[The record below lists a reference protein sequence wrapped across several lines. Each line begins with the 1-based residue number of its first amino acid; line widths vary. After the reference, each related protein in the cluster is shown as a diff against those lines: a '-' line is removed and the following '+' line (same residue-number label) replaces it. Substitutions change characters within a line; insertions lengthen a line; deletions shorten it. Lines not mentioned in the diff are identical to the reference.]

1 MAKLV
6 SNILS
11 AIFSPPHW
19 VRAIALTPALSMQS
33 TTRRQQQQR
42 EPDFLQ
48 VCFAALLSAMLCLAP
63 TAHSD
68 GQYVV
73 DIKRT
78 QYGIPHITA
87 NDWGSLGFG
96 YGYAFAQD
104 NYCTLQRGIIAA
116 RGESARWFGEI
127 EGDTDSDFIFTLLNG
142 DEEKMRRDWVDVQPR
157 YVQQLVKGY
166 ADGLNRYVDDTGIAN
181 LPQDCRNA
189 TWVSTITDVDIL
201 RFLRKLALQGSTDN
215 SLARPMIMAT
225 QGPPQQSSQRTGK
238 SKQRTRQLTDDEVD
252 VIRSGLNSWRM
263 PTVDI
268 STGGSNAYALG
279 REATQSGHGM
289 LLGNPHYPWQGT
301 SRFYEVHLTYPGVY
315 DAMGASLFGW
325 PVVNAG
331 FNANIA
337 WTHTVSVA
345 ARFSLF
351 ELKINPDN
359 LLQYQ
364 YGSDA
369 SGKPLWRDIS
379 VTPVTIQVKMANGAL
394 KPRTHTFYRSH
405 YGFIM
410 NLSPLIGVPL
420 VQPWVRS
427 LIGDWP
433 MRTGTLLTMRDANEN
448 NTRGITQWV
457 TMGQAKTLDEFTQS
471 LKIVGIP
478 WLNTV
483 AVDRGG
489 RAFYG
494 DISVMPHID
503 NGKLA
508 RCGNSPIGKILLALS
523 QNQVITLDG
532 TDPSCEWGE
541 DADAPA
547 GSHIFGY
554 SSLPKIYRDDY
565 VANSND
571 SYWLSN
577 PQQPLTG
584 FPLVMRTSSG
594 EGAPQSLRTV
604 LAHEQIAQR
613 LDGSDGLGA
622 PKFTLQNLQQ
632 VLFSSRVLA
641 AERTLDDMLTICA
654 QVPSR
659 FVFANDGRLVNIS
672 RACDVLA
679 TWDRT
684 VTLDAVGAQV
694 FTETWKY
701 LAQYAKSGQ
710 PWFWDQ
716 PFDATHPVA
725 TPSGLNTG
733 NYAVRFL
740 VTRAIATAVRRL
752 QIAGV
757 ALDARWRDVQY
768 VTRNGEDIPLHG
780 GTGSMGAFSVIE
792 APLEKGGYRNV
803 VVGNTYIQTVTWDEG
818 ICPQAF
824 GVLVPSQSTDPA
836 SPFYADQTRLY
847 SQLGS
852 RAAWP
857 RLPFCAAD
865 IDAMQIGDTLHLEM
879 SNGPAG

>member
-1 MAKLV
+1 MVRLV
-6 SNILS
+6 ANILS
-11 AIFSPPHW
+11 PLQIFL
-19 VRAIALTPALSMQS
+19 V
-33 TTRRQQQQR
+33 
-42 EPDFLQ
+42 
-48 VCFAALLSAMLCLAP
+48 ALLAAMLCAAP
-63 TAHSD
+63 TARSEA
-68 GQYVV
+68 QYVV

-104 NYCTLQRGIIAA
+104 NYCTLLRGIIAA
-116 RGESARWFGEI
+116 RGESARWFGEAG
-127 EGDTDSDFIFTLLNG
+127 GDLDGDFIFTLLNG
-142 DEEKMRRDWVDVQPR
+142 DEDKMRREWVDVQPH

-166 ADGLNRYVDDTGIAN
+166 ADGLNRYVDDTGVAN
-181 LPQDCRNA
+181 LPQDCRSA
-189 TWVSTITDVDIL
+189 AWVSTITDVDIL

-225 QGPPQQSSQRTGK
+225 QGPQQQTARAKKLTK
-238 SKQRTRQLTDDEVD
+238 QLTDDEVD
-252 VIRSGLNSWRM
+252 AIKAGLHSWRQ
-263 PTVDI
+263 PALDI
-268 STGGSNAYALG
+268 SAGGSNAYALG
-279 REATQSGHGM
+279 REATQSGYGM

-345 ARFSLF
+345 TRFSLY

-364 YGSDA
+364 YGADT
-369 SGKPLWRDIS
+369 SGNPQWRDIS
-379 VTPVTIQVKMANGAL
+379 VEPVTIQVKMANGAL
-394 KPRTHTFYRSH
+394 KARTHTFYRSH

-410 NLSPLIGVPL
+410 NLSPLVGVPL
-420 VQPWVRS
+420 VQPLVRS

-448 NTRGITQWV
+448 NTRGIMQWV

-471 LKIVGIP
+471 LKVVGIP

-483 AVDRGG
+483 AVDRAGK
-489 RAFYG
+489 AFYG

-503 NGKLA
+503 DAQFA
-508 RCGNSPIGKILLALS
+508 RCGNGPIATILRALS
-523 QNQVITLDG
+523 QNQVITLNG

-547 GSHIFGY
+547 GSHIFGF

-584 FPLVMRTSSG
+584 FPLVMSTLSG
-594 EGAPQSLRTV
+594 EGAPQSLRTT
-604 LAHEQIAQR
+604 LAHEQVAQR

-641 AERTLDDMLTICA
+641 AERTLDDMLKICA
-654 QVPSR
+654 QASSR
-659 FVFANDGRLVNIS
+659 FVFASDGRLVNVA

-679 TWDRT
+679 AWDRT
-684 VTLDAVGAQV
+684 VTLDAVGAQI

-701 LAQYAKSGQ
+701 LAQYAKAGQ

-716 PFDATHPVA
+716 PFDPANPVA
-725 TPSGLNTG
+725 TPSGLNVR
-733 NYAVRFL
+733 NYAVRYL
-740 VTRAIATAVRRL
+740 VMKAIATAVRRL

-757 ALDARWRDVQY
+757 ALDAPWRDVQY

-780 GTGSMGAFSVIE
+780 GTGAMGAFSVIE
-792 APLEKGGYRNV
+792 ARLEKGGYHDV

-818 ICPQAF
+818 RCPLAY
-824 GVLVPSQSTDPA
+824 GVLVPSQSTNPD
-836 SPFYADQTRLY
+836 SPFYADQTKLY
-847 SQLGS
+847 SQLDS
-852 RAAWP
+852 NNSQVMWP
-857 RLPFCAAD
+857 KLPFCAAD

-879 SNGPAG
+879 SNSPAG